1 MHCDEKPKA
10 YRDLVARMYT
20 SSLIRNQRR
29 YIYDKVTLGFDIV
42 APLEAQ
48 PPGYSSPDS
57 APDDEKFAE
66 EFLASGGKP
75 PTTPGGRNPPG
86 GETLPPG
93 HIKGS
98 ADKPIKTCPVPAA
111 ARPHKKPRSKYS

>member
-1 MHCDEKPKA
+1 MKPKTMHCDEKPKA

-48 PPGYSSPDS
+48 PPGDSSPDS

-66 EFLASGGKP
+66 EFLAGGGKP
-75 PTTPGGRNPPG
+75 PTSPPEG
-86 GETLPPG
+86 PG

-111 ARPHKKPRSKYS
+111 AHPHKKPRSKHS